1 MTRTLVVMLV
11 VIATLLAAVPARADV
26 EVRRYGEENPMLT
39 IAKSTV
45 WGGLAG
51 LILGA
56 AVALVA
62 EDNEDDIIK
71 WFFVGGVFVGFGV
84 GVYHVATRPKPTS
97 SLLEI
102 EDGGLA
108 LRMPTVH
115 FTPESSAGTNAW
127 RASVTLFSADF

>member
-1 MTRTLVVMLV
+1 MTRNLFVTLI
-11 VIATLLAAVPARADV
+11 VIIAVLTTVSARADV

-97 SLLEI
+97 SFLEI

-108 LRMPTVH
+108 LRVPTLNLA
-115 FTPESSAGTNAW
+115 PEPSAGAHGW
-127 RASVTLFSADF
+127 RASVTLFSANF